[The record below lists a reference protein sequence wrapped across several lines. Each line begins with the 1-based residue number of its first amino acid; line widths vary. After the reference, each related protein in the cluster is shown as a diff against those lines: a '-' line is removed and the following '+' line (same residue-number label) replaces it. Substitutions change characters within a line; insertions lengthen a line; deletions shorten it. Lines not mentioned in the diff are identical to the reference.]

1 MLRRRAAAGV
11 QTPQLVQLGEQHAV
25 GGVDE
30 FLARAVEL
38 GRGKVGEGDVEIS
51 LAGRAIGAGQC
62 DDAHVGVAAH
72 KPGGQVGGLVGDKD
86 EGVHVLAV
94 PANGVFRAE
103 EQVHEHGVLLGSE
116 VLRRGGEPAREVEHA
131 GDGAGF
137 FLSEPPRE
145 GRAHEQGVVD
155 EAVGGKGL
163 LAARRVGAG
172 VQGVGLGG
180 EALRL
185 ALGRLGE
192 RAHLAGAEGVVHAP
206 QRIHVEEPVG
216 TCAVRCGEQLRQDV
230 GEGKELGL
238 PFAVP
243 RVEVGHVALQHEERL
258 DADEVLQLALPGRHV
273 HGATPSRGSFGAGRG
288 CRWISP
294 GRRTPRSAPSA
305 VSASPHDTGFPVPD

>member
-1 MLRRRAAAGV
+1 ML
-11 QTPQLVQLGEQHAV
+11 
-25 GGVDE
+25 
-30 FLARAVEL
+30 
-38 GRGKVGEGDVEIS
+38 
-51 LAGRAIGAGQC
+51 AI
-62 DDAHVGVAAH
+62 
-72 KPGGQVGGLVGDKD
+72 
-86 EGVHVLAV
+86 

-145 GRAHEQGVVD
+145 AARTSRESWTRRLAAKGCWRLAGRRRGSRASASAVRRSLRAGPPGRARAPRRCRGD
-155 EAVGGKGL
+155 RARPAADPRRGTGRAVCRP
-163 LAARRVGAG
+163 ARRTAPAG
-172 VQGVGLGG
+172 C
-180 EALRL
+180 
-185 ALGRLGE
+185 GR
-192 RAHLAGAEGVVHAP
+192 
-206 QRIHVEEPVG
+206 
-216 TCAVRCGEQLRQDV
+216 
-230 GEGKELGL
+230 GKELGL

-294 GRRTPRSAPSA
+294 GRRTPAFCTGARFLHLLMIQGFQCRIEHDDRWLVEPRSAQTPSF
-305 VSASPHDTGFPVPD
+305 SAST